1 MWALI
6 TGLWG
11 GGEVPV
17 LYNIIIRTL
26 PSVIVSQRLIF
37 LSSRVKGW
45 NPFEDSVNF
54 GAMSEDNIF
63 GKKSALK
70 KLGRRA
76 K

>member
-1 MWALI
+1 MKTYEKAI
-6 TGLWG
+6 
-11 GGEVPV
+11 V
-17 LYNIIIRTL
+17 LCLFFNIYKL
-26 PSVIVSQRLIF
+26 LIF
-37 LSSRVKGW
+37 FFRVKGW